1 MHSLEK
7 KQHKELSNWADL
19 IKKQRWFPGNG
30 KNLKILIDTS
40 IWIDH
45 LKQPVAFVIDSL
57 NNHSMIVMHPFIWQ
71 ELFLSNSKKSE
82 VLCRELSLFPFINIA
97 SSSEIENFLLEY
109 PVRVKGLGLIDIHLL
124 YSAWKEK
131 YRLFSHDKKLMKV
144 YKEFV
149 NKN

>member
-7 KQHKELSNWADL
+7 KPRKELSNWVDQ
-19 IKKQRWFPGNG
+19 IKKQRWFPEIG

-40 IWIDH
+40 VWINH
-45 LKQPVAFVIDSL
+45 LKEPVVELNDLL
-57 NNHSMIVMHPFIWQ
+57 NNHSLIVMHPFVLQ
-71 ELFLSNSKKSE
+71 ELLLSNSKKSE
-82 VLCRELSLFPFINIA
+82 VLCRELSLFPFINIV

-109 PVRVKGLGLIDIHLL
+109 PVRGKGLGLIDLHLL
-124 YSAWKEK
+124 YSAWKDK
-131 YRLFSHDKKLMKV
+131 IRLLTHDKKLMKV

>member
-7 KQHKELSNWADL
+7 KPRKELSNWVDQ
-19 IKKQRWFPGNG
+19 IKKQRWLPEIG

-40 IWIDH
+40 VWINH
-45 LKQPVAFVIDSL
+45 LKEPVVELNDLL
-57 NNHSMIVMHPFIWQ
+57 NNHSLIVMHPFVLQ
-71 ELFLSNSKKSE
+71 ELLLSNSKKSE

-109 PVRVKGLGLIDIHLL
+109 PVRGKGLGLIDLHLL
-124 YSAWKEK
+124 YSAWKDK
-131 YRLFSHDKKLMKV
+131 IRLLTHDKKLMKV

>member
-7 KQHKELSNWADL
+7 KRHKELSNWVDL

-30 KNLKILIDTS
+30 KILKILIDTS
-40 IWIDH
+40 VWIDH
-45 LKQPVAFVIDSL
+45 LKQPVALVNDSL

-71 ELFLSNSKKSE
+71 ELLLSNSKKSE
-82 VLCRELSLFPFINIA
+82 VLCRELSFFPFLNIA
-97 SSSEIENFLLEY
+97 SSSEIENFLLDN
-109 PVRVKGLGLIDIHLL
+109 PVRGKGLGLIDIHLL
-124 YSAWKEK
+124 HSAWKDK
-131 YRLFSHDKKLMKV
+131 VRLFSHDKKLMKV